1 MSAMPVTPSVPSAA
15 LSDPLLAVA
24 PRSMWQMAWRRLIR
38 GANGR
43 IGLAV
48 VLIVLLVSVVT
59 PIIDPY
65 DATIDGDI
73 QNSRQTPSMQHPFG
87 LDFIG
92 RDIFRRIMHGARVSL
107 SVALASILVGTVF
120 STAIGMIAG
129 YYGGI
134 VDTLLQRLAELMQ
147 AFPTIPLAIAI
158 VALSGPGLF
167 NTVLAITIVG
177 IPGGMRVAR
186 ALTLSL
192 TTRDYIE
199 ASRSLGASNMSII
212 VRHILPNLI
221 SFVIVGATLGVGGVI
236 LTAAALGFLGLGAQ
250 PPTPEWGVMISDA
263 VKFYR
268 QSPHMVLFPGLAIVF
283 TVLGFNL
290 LGDGLRDALDP
301 SLSGSA

>member
-1 MSAMPVTPSVPSAA
+1 MSSTPATPSVPGIA
-15 LSDPLLAVA
+15 LPDPLKTIA
-24 PRSMWQMAWRRLIR
+24 PRSMWQMAWRRLVR

-43 IGLAV
+43 IGMVMVAIII
-48 VLIVLLVSVVT
+48 LISVVT

-65 DATIDGDI
+65 DATIDSDTE
-73 QNSRQTPSMQHPFG
+73 NSRQVPSLQHPFG

-120 STAIGMIAG
+120 STTIGMVAG
-129 YYGGI
+129 YYGGV
-134 VDTLLQRLAELMQ
+134 VDMLLQRLAELMQ
-147 AFPTIPLAIAI
+147 AFPGIPLAIAI

-186 ALTLSL
+186 AITLSL
-192 TTRDYIE
+192 RTRDYIE
-199 ASRSLGASNMSII
+199 ASRSLGASNTSII

-221 SFVIVGATLGVGGVI
+221 SFIIVGATLGVGGVI
-236 LTAAALGFLGLGAQ
+236 LQTAALGFLGLGAQ
-250 PPTPEWGVMISDA
+250 PPTPEWGVMVSDA

-268 QSPHMVLFPGLAIVF
+268 QSPHMVIFPGLAIVF